1 VNARKAVVL
10 AAGGFGCNK
19 EMVARYYG
27 PQADLSASRSV
38 PYNDATAIL
47 AAQRLGAMLSRGMT
61 GFYGHLQPFPVLL
74 PQTPEDFDAF
84 DKNLFNAI
92 GGSIQSFTSRA
103 IVVNQDGLRFADES
117 LGDEQVAQ
125 GVLRQ
130 RHATCWT
137 IFDSSAVPTPDRL
150 KTLQT
155 QKAVLLTADTLDD
168 LIGKIGPYGVHTINL
183 AQTLADFNKAAQEK
197 AGGRMTPAHGG
208 TLAAITRAPF
218 FGIQVTAGIS
228 GTYGGLK
235 INTKGQV
242 LGPCSL
248 PIPGLYAAPHTAG
261 GIFYE
266 TYGGSLGG
274 CAVWGR
280 IAGTNAGAEKS
291 V

>member
-1 VNARKAVVL
+1 
-10 AAGGFGCNK
+10 
-19 EMVARYYG
+19 MVARYYG

-208 TLAAITRAPF
+208 T
-218 FGIQVTAGIS
+218 
-228 GTYGGLK
+228 YGGLK